1 MDIAVIFVALFIF
14 LFLGMPIAYAL
25 GLMGV
30 AGLTWRIGLSPAM
43 SSLGTT
49 ASDTVLNYDFAVLP
63 LFILMGNLVARS
75 GVSRDLYVAA
85 NAWLGG
91 FRGGLAM
98 ATVAACAG
106 FGAVCGS
113 SLATAATMAKVAV
126 PPMRAYRYHDSLAA
140 GSVAAG
146 GTLGIMIPPSVPMV
160 FYGIMTE
167 TDIGKI
173 FVAGILPG
181 ILGAFL
187 YSLAVWIT
195 TWRRPELGPAG
206 PRLPL
211 REKII
216 ALKGVSGMLA
226 LFTLVIGGIYG
237 GFFTPT
243 EAAGIGA
250 GGAMLL
256 AALRRNVSLADYAD
270 VFVESART
278 TVMMIA
284 ILIGALLF
292 ATYVNVSGVPNI
304 IGQWVSEL
312 NVAPIVVI
320 FVIILIYLVLGCLM
334 KSLSMM
340 LLTVPVF
347 YPIVTALGY
356 DLIWFGIIIITVIE
370 IGLITPPIG
379 LNVFVLRAVLPDIP
393 MQTVFRGVFPFI
405 YADIVRVTILV
416 LFPAI
421 SLFLPSFMR

>member
-1 MDIAVIFVALFIF
+1 MDVAVIFAALFVL
-14 LFLGMPIAYAL
+14 LFLGMPIAFAL

-30 AGLTWRIGLSPAM
+30 IGLAWRLGINPAL

-63 LFILMGNLVARS
+63 LFILMGSLVARS
-75 GVSRDLYVAA
+75 GVARDLYTAA

-98 ATVAACAG
+98 ATVTACAG

-160 FYGIMTE
+160 FYGIMTQ

-181 ILGAFL
+181 ILGAIL
-187 YSLAVWIT
+187 YSLAVWFT
-195 TWRRPELGPAG
+195 VWRNPSMGPAG
-206 PRLPL
+206 PHTPF
-211 REKII
+211 REKVM
-216 ALKGVSGMLA
+216 ALRGVWGMLS
-226 LFTLVIGGIYG
+226 LFTLVIAGIYG

-243 EAAGIGA
+243 EAAGVGA

-256 AALRRNVSLADYAD
+256 AVIGRKVSLRDYGE
-270 VFVESART
+270 VLVESART
-278 TVMMIA
+278 TIMMIT

-292 ATYVNVSGVPNI
+292 ATYINVAGVPVV
-304 IGQWVSEL
+304 IGKWIQSL
-312 NVAPIVVI
+312 DIAPIVVI
-320 FVIILIYLVLGCLM
+320 LLITAIYVVLGCVM
-334 KSLSMM
+334 ESLSMM

-347 YPIVTALGY
+347 YPIVAAMGY
-356 DLIWFGIIIITVIE
+356 DLIWFGILVITVIE

-379 LNVFVLRAVLPDIP
+379 LNIFVLRAVLPDIP
-393 MQTVFRGVFPFI
+393 MQTVFRGVMPFI
-405 YADIVRVTILV
+405 GADIVRVIILI

-421 SLFLPSFMR
+421 SLFLPSLMR

>member
-1 MDIAVIFVALFIF
+1 MDVAIIFIALFVL
-14 LFLGMPIAYAL
+14 LFLGMSIAFAL

-30 AGLTWRIGLSPAM
+30 VGLAWRLGFNPAL

-98 ATVAACAG
+98 ATVTACAG

-181 ILGAFL
+181 MLGAVL
-187 YSLAVWIT
+187 YSLSIWVT
-195 TWRRPELGPAG
+195 TLRNPEVGPAG
-206 PRLPL
+206 PYTPL
-211 REKII
+211 RAKII
-216 ALKGVSGMLA
+216 ALKGVWGMLA
-226 LFTLVIGGIYG
+226 LFALVIGGIYG

-250 GGAMLL
+250 GGAVVL
-256 AALRRNVSLADYAD
+256 AALRRNVTIRDFGEVL
-270 VFVESART
+270 VESART
-278 TVMMIA
+278 TVMMIV

-292 ATYVNVSGVPNI
+292 ATYINVAGVPTL
-304 IGQWVSEL
+304 IGQWVKNL
-312 NVAPIVVI
+312 DLAPIFVI
-320 FVIILIYLVLGCLM
+320 FIIILIYVILGCLM
-334 KSLSMM
+334 ESLSMM

-347 YPIVTALGY
+347 YPVVAGMGY
-356 DLIWFGIIIITVIE
+356 DLIWFGIVIITVIE

-393 MQTVFRGVFPFI
+393 MQTVFRGIFPFI

>member
-1 MDIAVIFVALFIF
+1 MDVAVIFVALFVL
-14 LFLGMPIAYAL
+14 LFLGMPIAFAL

-30 AGLTWRIGLSPAM
+30 IGLAWRLGMNPAL

-75 GVSRDLYVAA
+75 GVSRDLYAAA

-91 FRGGLAM
+91 LRGGLAM
-98 ATVAACAG
+98 ATVTASAG

-160 FYGIMTE
+160 FYGIMTQ

-173 FVAGILPG
+173 FIAGILPG
-181 ILGAFL
+181 LLGALL
-187 YSLAVWIT
+187 YSLAVWFT
-195 TWRRPELGPAG
+195 VLRNPAMGPAG
-206 PRLPL
+206 PHTPFRD
-211 REKII
+211 KII
-216 ALKGVSGMLA
+216 ALRGVWGMLS
-226 LFTLVIGGIYG
+226 LFFVVIAGIYG
-237 GFFTPT
+237 GVFTPT

-256 AALRRNVSLADYAD
+256 AALRRNVSLRDYGEVLVD
-270 VFVESART
+270 SART
-278 TVMMIA
+278 TIMMIS

-292 ATYVNVSGVPNI
+292 ATYINVAGVPVI
-304 IGQWVSEL
+304 IGQWIKTLEI
-312 NVAPIVVI
+312 APIMVV
-320 FVIILIYLVLGCLM
+320 VLIMSIYVVLGCVM
-334 KSLSMM
+334 ESLSMM

-347 YPIVTALGY
+347 YPVVAALGY
-356 DLIWFGIIIITVIE
+356 DLIWFGILVITVIE

-379 LNVFVLRAVLPDIP
+379 LNIFVLRAVLPEIP
-393 MQTVFRGVFPFI
+393 MGSVFRGVLPFI
-405 YADIVRVTILV
+405 GADIIRVALLI

-421 SLFLPSFMR
+421 TLFLPSFMR